1 MFRLFFFI
9 ALFCT
14 FSNGTIIYFEEEK
27 YIEVMDNSIRKK
39 GTLEFKD
46 NKIILQYDNS
56 KRILIYEDDSL
67 SIQIDDEIQEINL
80 ESQIA
85 LKMVFLL
92 IESIQKNDF
101 LILQEYFTINKKNK
115 ATLLFPN
122 KSLENYIES
131 VEFRKTE
138 ILEYLTIIMTNGN
151 KTTIREIND

>member
-9 ALFCT
+9 ALFFT